1 MSDTAVL
8 TVRLSRETKEALERI
23 AGDAHRSKSFVASV
37 AVESYVK
44 RQIWW
49 HEKMMPH
56 VNQTW
61 YRKMKWMPF
70 LQPGATR
77 HRESPLAQKCSIRFS
92 RD

>member
-49 HEKMMPH
+49 HEKIDAARQSDLVSEDEMDAFFAARSD
-56 VNQTW
+56 T
-61 YRKMKWMPF
+61 
-70 LQPGATR
+70 A
-77 HRESPLAQKCSIRFS
+77 S
-92 RD
+92 

>member
-23 AGDAHRSKSFVASV
+23 AVDAHRSKSFVASV

-49 HEKMMPH
+49 HEKIDAARQSDLVSDDEMDAFFAAR
-56 VNQTW
+56 NDT
-61 YRKMKWMPF
+61 
-70 LQPGATR
+70 A
-77 HRESPLAQKCSIRFS
+77 S
-92 RD
+92 